1 METNYII
8 IFDYSAGEVIK
19 IKLTKEQIEESYKY
33 DDFEA
38 FLETLEDKYDF
49 KLNKVLIYISTLENL
64 RKAGV
69 GKSSNQSFLFY

>member
-49 KLNKVLIYISTLENL
+49 KLNNCLWMNTETYSE
-64 RKAGV
+64 R
-69 GKSSNQSFLFY
+69 SFGF

>member
-49 KLNKVLIYISTLENL
+49 KC
-64 RKAGV
+64 
-69 GKSSNQSFLFY
+69 

>member
-49 KLNKVLIYISTLENL
+49 KLNNLEFNL
-64 RKAGV
+64 
-69 GKSSNQSFLFY
+69 

>member
-49 KLNKVLIYISTLENL
+49 KLKNCLWMSTETYSE
-64 RKAGV
+64 R
-69 GKSSNQSFLFY
+69 SFGF

>member
-8 IFDYSAGEVIK
+8 IFDYSAGGGIK
-19 IKLTKEQIEESYKY
+19 IKLTKEQIKESYKY

-49 KLNKVLIYISTLENL
+49 KLNNCLWMSTETYSE
-64 RKAGV
+64 R
-69 GKSSNQSFLFY
+69 SFGF

>member
-19 IKLTKEQIEESYKY
+19 IKLTKEQIKESYKY

-49 KLNKVLIYISTLENL
+49 KLNNCLWMSTETYSE
-64 RKAGV
+64 RSIG
-69 GKSSNQSFLFY
+69 F